1 MKEYIELEKETWNL
15 YEKVLPTLKEKFSK
29 IDEVCEL
36 NTAKVLNAFWKNH
49 VSESHFASTTGY
61 GYDDIGRDVIE
72 KVYSTIFETEDALV
86 RNQFISGSHAL
97 AKTLFGLLR
106 PGDLLL
112 SISGRPYDTLHE
124 VIGIEDNPSSLKSF
138 GVNYAEIALK
148 NDDFDEESILEFL
161 GKHQVKVVEIQ
172 RSRGYS
178 SRKSLSLEK
187 CEKIIRKI
195 KEISPKTIVMIDN
208 CYCEFVD
215 KKEPTQVGADIVVG
229 SLIKNLGGG
238 LAPNGGYV
246 VGKKELIEL
255 VAEALTLPGEG
266 KEVGPSLGVN
276 RQFLQGIFLA
286 PQVVS
291 NALKTSILASALL
304 RELGYTVDPE
314 PLEERVDIVQ
324 TISFGNS
331 KDLISYCEGIQRGSP
346 IDSYVKPIPID
357 MPGYK
362 DPVIMAAG
370 AFIQGS
376 SIELSCDGPLREP
389 FMAYQQGGITYE
401 SGKIGVLKA
410 VNEII
415 KKREENVYE

>member
-1 MKEYIELEKETWNL
+1 MKEYIELEQETWEL
-15 YEKVLPTLKEKFSK
+15 YEKVLPILKEQFSK
-29 IDEVCEL
+29 IDEICES
-36 NTAKVLNAFWKNH
+36 NTAKVLHAFWKNH

-61 GYDDIGRDVIE
+61 GYDDLGRDTIE
-72 KVYSTIFETEDALV
+72 KVYSTVFETEDALV

-97 AKTLFGLLR
+97 TKTFFGLLR

-124 VIGIEDNPSSLKSF
+124 VIGIEENSSSLKSF
-138 GVNYAEIALK
+138 GVNYAEIDLK
-148 NDDFDEESILEFL
+148 DNDFDEEKILEFL
-161 GKHQVKVVEIQ
+161 KYHQVKVVEIQ

-187 CEKIIRKI
+187 CEKIIKKI
-195 KEISPKTIVMIDN
+195 KEISPNTIVMIDN
-208 CYCEFVD
+208 CYCEFVST
-215 KKEPTQVGADIVVG
+215 KEPTQVGADIVVG

-246 VGKKELIEL
+246 VGKKELIKL

-266 KEVGPSLGVN
+266 KKVGPSLGVN

-291 NALKTSILASALL
+291 SALKTSILASALL
-304 RELGYTVDPE
+304 KELGYTVDPE
-314 PLEERVDIVQ
+314 PIEERVDIVQ
-324 TISFGNS
+324 TIAFGNPT
-331 KDLISYCEGIQRGSP
+331 DLISYCEGIQSGSP

-362 DPVIMAAG
+362 DEVIMAAG

-389 FMAYQQGGITYE
+389 YLAYQQGGLTYE
-401 SGKIGVLKA
+401 SGMIGVLKA
-410 VNEII
+410 VNEVI
-415 KKREENVYE
+415 KKRKDK

>member
-1 MKEYIELEKETWNL
+1 MKEYIELEQETWDL
-15 YEKVLPTLKEKFSK
+15 YEKVLPILKEQFSK
-29 IDEVCEL
+29 IDEICES
-36 NTAKVLNAFWKNH
+36 NTAKVLHAFWENH
-49 VSESHFASTTGY
+49 VSESHFTSTTGY
-61 GYDDIGRDVIE
+61 GYDDLGRDTIE
-72 KVYSTIFETEDALV
+72 KVYSTVFETEDALV

-124 VIGIEDNPSSLKSF
+124 VIGIEENSSSLKSF
-138 GVNYAEIALK
+138 GVNYAEIDLK
-148 NDDFDEESILEFL
+148 DNDFDEEKILEFL
-161 GKHQVKVVEIQ
+161 KQHQVKVVEIQ

-187 CEKIIRKI
+187 CEKIIKKI
-195 KEISPKTIVMIDN
+195 KEISPNTIVMIDN
-208 CYCEFVD
+208 CYCEFVST
-215 KKEPTQVGADIVVG
+215 KEPTQVGADIVVG

-246 VGKKELIEL
+246 VGKKELIKL

-291 NALKTSILASALL
+291 SALKTSILASALL
-304 RELGYTVDPE
+304 KELGYIVDPE
-314 PLEERVDIVQ
+314 PIEERVDIVQ
-324 TISFGNS
+324 TIAFGNPT
-331 KDLISYCEGIQRGSP
+331 DLISYCEGIQSGSP

-362 DPVIMAAG
+362 DEVIMAAG

-389 FMAYQQGGITYE
+389 YLAYQQGGLTYE
-401 SGKIGVLKA
+401 SGMIGVLKA
-410 VNEII
+410 VNEVI
-415 KKREENVYE
+415 KKRKDK

>member
-1 MKEYIELEKETWNL
+1 MKEYIELEQETWEL
-15 YEKVLPTLKEKFSK
+15 YEKVLPILKEQFSK
-29 IDEVCEL
+29 IDEICET
-36 NTAKVLNAFWKNH
+36 NTAKVLHAFWKNH
-49 VSESHFASTTGY
+49 VSESHFTSTTGY
-61 GYDDIGRDVIE
+61 GYDDLGRDTIE
-72 KVYSTIFETEDALV
+72 KVYSTVFETEDALV

-97 AKTLFGLLR
+97 TKTFFGLLR

-124 VIGIEDNPSSLKSF
+124 VIGIEENSSSLKSF
-138 GVNYAEIALK
+138 GVNYAEIDLK
-148 NDDFDEESILEFL
+148 DNDFDEEKILEFL
-161 GKHQVKVVEIQ
+161 KQHQVKVVEIQ

-187 CEKIIRKI
+187 CEKIIKKI
-195 KEISPKTIVMIDN
+195 KEISPNTIVMLDN
-208 CYCEFVD
+208 CYCEFVST
-215 KKEPTQVGADIVVG
+215 KEPTQVGADIVVG

-246 VGKKELIEL
+246 VGKKELIKL

-291 NALKTSILASALL
+291 SALKTSILASALL
-304 RELGYTVDPE
+304 KELGYTVDPE
-314 PLEERVDIVQ
+314 PIEERVDIVQ
-324 TISFGNS
+324 TIAFGNPT
-331 KDLISYCEGIQRGSP
+331 DLISYCEGIQSGSP

-362 DPVIMAAG
+362 DEVIMAAG

-389 FMAYQQGGITYE
+389 YLAYQQGGLTYE
-401 SGKIGVLKA
+401 SGMIGVLKA
-410 VNEII
+410 VNEVI
-415 KKREENVYE
+415 KKRKDK

>member
-1 MKEYIELEKETWNL
+1 MKEYIELEQETWDL
-15 YEKVLPTLKEKFSK
+15 YEKVLPILKEQFSK
-29 IDEVCEL
+29 IDEICES
-36 NTAKVLNAFWKNH
+36 NTAKVLHAFWENH

-61 GYDDIGRDVIE
+61 GYDDLGRDTIE
-72 KVYSTIFETEDALV
+72 KIYSTVFEAEDALV

-97 AKTLFGLLR
+97 AKTFFGLLR

-124 VIGIEDNPSSLKSF
+124 VIGIEENSSSLKSF
-138 GVNYAEIALK
+138 GVNYAEIDLK
-148 NDDFDEESILEFL
+148 DNDFDEEKILEFL
-161 GKHQVKVVEIQ
+161 KQHQVKVVEIQ

-187 CEKIIRKI
+187 CEKIIKKI
-195 KEISPKTIVMIDN
+195 KEISPNTIVMIDN
-208 CYCEFVD
+208 CYCEFVST
-215 KKEPTQVGADIVVG
+215 KEPTQVGADIVVG

-246 VGKKELIEL
+246 VGKKELIKL

-291 NALKTSILASALL
+291 SALKTSILASALL
-304 RELGYTVDPE
+304 KELGYTVDPE

-324 TISFGNS
+324 TIAFGNPA
-331 KDLISYCEGIQRGSP
+331 DLISYCEGIQSGSP

-362 DPVIMAAG
+362 DEVIMAAG

-389 FMAYQQGGITYE
+389 YLAYQQGGLTYE
-401 SGKIGVLKA
+401 SGMIGVLKA
-410 VNEII
+410 VNEVI
-415 KKREENVYE
+415 KKRKDK

>member
-1 MKEYIELEKETWNL
+1 MKEYIELEQETWEL
-15 YEKVLPTLKEKFSK
+15 YEKVLPILKEQFSK
-29 IDEVCEL
+29 IDEICES
-36 NTAKVLNAFWKNH
+36 NTAKVLHAFWKNH

-61 GYDDIGRDVIE
+61 GYDDLGRDTIE
-72 KVYSTIFETEDALV
+72 KVYSTVFESEDALV

-124 VIGIEDNPSSLKSF
+124 VIGIEENSSSLKSF
-138 GVNYAEIALK
+138 GVNYAEIDLK
-148 NDDFDEESILEFL
+148 DNDFDEEKILEFL
-161 GKHQVKVVEIQ
+161 KQHQVKVVEIQ

-187 CEKIIRKI
+187 CEKIIKKI
-195 KEISPKTIVMIDN
+195 KEISPNTIVMIDN
-208 CYCEFVD
+208 CYCEFVST
-215 KKEPTQVGADIVVG
+215 KEPIQVGADIVVG

-246 VGKKELIEL
+246 VGKKKLIKL

-291 NALKTSILASALL
+291 SALKTSILASALL
-304 RELGYTVDPE
+304 KELGYTVDPE

-324 TISFGNS
+324 TIAFGNPA
-331 KDLISYCEGIQRGSP
+331 DLISYCEGIQSGSP

-362 DPVIMAAG
+362 DEVIMAAG

-389 FMAYQQGGITYE
+389 YLAYQQGGLTYE
-401 SGKIGVLKA
+401 SGMIGVLKA
-410 VNEII
+410 VNEVI
-415 KKREENVYE
+415 KKRKDK

>member
-1 MKEYIELEKETWNL
+1 MKEYIELEQETWEL
-15 YEKVLPTLKEKFSK
+15 YEKVLPILKEQFSK
-29 IDEVCEL
+29 IDEICES
-36 NTAKVLNAFWKNH
+36 NTAKVLHAFWKNH
-49 VSESHFASTTGY
+49 VSESHFTSTTGY
-61 GYDDIGRDVIE
+61 GYDDVGRDTIE
-72 KVYSTIFETEDALV
+72 KVYSSVFETEDALV

-124 VIGIEDNPSSLKSF
+124 VIGIEENSSSLKSF
-138 GVNYAEIALK
+138 GVNYAEIDLK
-148 NDDFDEESILEFL
+148 DNDFDEEKILEFL
-161 GKHQVKVVEIQ
+161 KQHQVKVVEIQ

-178 SRKSLSLEK
+178 NRKSLSLEK
-187 CEKIIRKI
+187 CEKIIKKI
-195 KEISPKTIVMIDN
+195 KEISPNTIVMIDN
-208 CYCEFVD
+208 CYCEFVST
-215 KKEPTQVGADIVVG
+215 KEPTQVGADIVVG

-246 VGKKELIEL
+246 VGKKELIKL

-291 NALKTSILASALL
+291 SALKTSILASALL
-304 RELGYTVDPE
+304 KELGYIVDPE

-324 TISFGNS
+324 TISFGNPT
-331 KDLISYCEGIQRGSP
+331 DLISYCEGIQSGSP

-362 DPVIMAAG
+362 DEVIMAAG

-389 FMAYQQGGITYE
+389 YLAYQQGGLTYE
-401 SGKIGVLKA
+401 SGMNGVLKA
-410 VNEII
+410 VNEVI
-415 KKREENVYE
+415 KKKKG

>member
-1 MKEYIELEKETWNL
+1 MKEYIELEQETWEL
-15 YEKVLPTLKEKFSK
+15 YEKVLPTLKEQFSK
-29 IDEVCEL
+29 IDEICES
-36 NTAKVLNAFWKNH
+36 NTAKVLHAFWENH
-49 VSESHFASTTGY
+49 VSESHFTSTTGY
-61 GYDDIGRDVIE
+61 GYDDLGRDTIE
-72 KVYSTIFETEDALV
+72 KVYSTVFETEDALV

-124 VIGIEDNPSSLKSF
+124 VIGIEENSSSLKSF
-138 GVNYAEIALK
+138 GVNFAEIDLK
-148 NDDFDEESILEFL
+148 NNDFDEEKILEFL
-161 GKHQVKVVEIQ
+161 KQHQVKVVEIQ

-187 CEKIIRKI
+187 CEKIIKKI
-195 KEISPKTIVMIDN
+195 KEISPNTIVMIDN
-208 CYCEFVD
+208 CYCEFVST
-215 KKEPTQVGADIVVG
+215 KEPTQVGADIVVG

-246 VGKKELIEL
+246 VGKKELIKL

-291 NALKTSILASALL
+291 SALKTSILASALL
-304 RELGYTVDPE
+304 KELGYIVDPE

-324 TISFGNS
+324 TIAFGNPT
-331 KDLISYCEGIQRGSP
+331 DLISYCEGIQSGSP

-362 DPVIMAAG
+362 DEVIMAAG

-389 FMAYQQGGITYE
+389 YLAYQQGGLTYE
-401 SGKIGVLKA
+401 SGMIGVLKA
-410 VNEII
+410 VNEVI
-415 KKREENVYE
+415 KKRKDK

>member
-1 MKEYIELEKETWNL
+1 MKEYIELEQETWQL
-15 YEKVLPTLKEKFSK
+15 YEKVLPTLKEQFSK
-29 IDEVCEL
+29 IDEICES
-36 NTAKVLNAFWKNH
+36 NTAKVLHAFWKNH
-49 VSESHFASTTGY
+49 VSESHFNSTTGY
-61 GYDDIGRDVIE
+61 GYDDLGRDTIE
-72 KVYSTIFETEDALV
+72 KVYSTIFEAEDALV

-106 PGDLLL
+106 PGDFLL

-124 VIGIEDNPSSLKSF
+124 VIGIEENESSLKSF
-138 GVNYAEIALK
+138 GVNYAEIDLK
-148 NDDFDEESILEFL
+148 DNDFDEEKILEFL
-161 GKHQVKVVEIQ
+161 KQHQVKVVEIQ

-187 CEKIIRKI
+187 CEKIIKKI
-195 KEISPKTIVMIDN
+195 KEISPNTIVMIDN
-208 CYCEFVD
+208 CYCEFVST
-215 KKEPTQVGADIVVG
+215 KEPTQVGADIVVG

-246 VGKKELIEL
+246 VGKKELIKL

-291 NALKTSILASALL
+291 SALKTSILASALL
-304 RELGYTVDPE
+304 KELGYTVDPE
-314 PLEERVDIVQ
+314 PIEERVDIVQ
-324 TISFGNS
+324 TIAFGNPT
-331 KDLISYCEGIQRGSP
+331 DLISYCEGIQSGSP

-362 DPVIMAAG
+362 DEVIMAAG

-389 FMAYQQGGITYE
+389 YLAYQQGGLTYE
-401 SGKIGVLKA
+401 SGMIGVLKA
-410 VNEII
+410 VNEVI
-415 KKREENVYE
+415 KKRKDK

>member
-1 MKEYIELEKETWNL
+1 MKEYIELKQETWDV
-15 YEKVLPTLKEKFSK
+15 YEKVLPILKEQFSK
-29 IDEVCEL
+29 IDEICES
-36 NTAKVLNAFWKNH
+36 NTAKVLHAFWENH

-61 GYDDIGRDVIE
+61 GYDDLGRDTIE
-72 KVYSTIFETEDALV
+72 KVYSTVFETEDALV

-97 AKTLFGLLR
+97 AKTFFGLLR

-124 VIGIEDNPSSLKSF
+124 VIGIEENSSSLKSF
-138 GVNYAEIALK
+138 GVNYAEIDLK
-148 NDDFDEESILEFL
+148 DNDFDEEKILEFL
-161 GKHQVKVVEIQ
+161 KQHQVKVVEIQ

-187 CEKIIRKI
+187 CEKIIKKI
-195 KEISPKTIVMIDN
+195 KEISPNTIVMIDN
-208 CYCEFVD
+208 CYCEFVST
-215 KKEPTQVGADIVVG
+215 KEPTQVGADIVVG

-246 VGKKELIEL
+246 VGKKELIKL

-291 NALKTSILASALL
+291 SALKTSILASALL
-304 RELGYTVDPE
+304 KELGYTVDPE

-324 TISFGNS
+324 TIAFGNPA
-331 KDLISYCEGIQRGSP
+331 DLISYCEGIQSGSP

-362 DPVIMAAG
+362 DEVIMAAG

-389 FMAYQQGGITYE
+389 YLAYQQGGLNYE
-401 SGKIGVLKA
+401 SGMIGVLKA
-410 VNEII
+410 VNEVI
-415 KKREENVYE
+415 KKRKDK

>member
-1 MKEYIELEKETWNL
+1 MKEYIELEQETWEL
-15 YEKVLPTLKEKFSK
+15 YEKVLPILKEQFSK
-29 IDEVCEL
+29 IDEICES
-36 NTAKVLNAFWKNH
+36 NTAKVLHAFWKNH

-61 GYDDIGRDVIE
+61 GYDDLGRDTIE
-72 KVYSTIFETEDALV
+72 KVYSTVFETEDALV

-124 VIGIEDNPSSLKSF
+124 VIGIEENSSSLKSF
-138 GVNYAEIALK
+138 GVNYAEIDLK
-148 NDDFDEESILEFL
+148 DNDFDEEKILEFL
-161 GKHQVKVVEIQ
+161 KQHQVKVVEIQ

-187 CEKIIRKI
+187 CEKIIKKI
-195 KEISPKTIVMIDN
+195 KEISPNTIVMIDN
-208 CYCEFVD
+208 CYCEFVST
-215 KKEPTQVGADIVVG
+215 KEPIQVGADIVVG

-246 VGKKELIEL
+246 VGKKELIKL

-291 NALKTSILASALL
+291 SALKTSILASALL
-304 RELGYTVDPE
+304 KELGYIVDPE

-324 TISFGNS
+324 TIAFGNPT
-331 KDLISYCEGIQRGSP
+331 DLISYCEGIQSGSP

-362 DPVIMAAG
+362 DEVIMAAG

-389 FMAYQQGGITYE
+389 YLAYQQGGLTYE
-401 SGKIGVLKA
+401 SGMIGVLKA
-410 VNEII
+410 VNEVI
-415 KKREENVYE
+415 KKRKDK

>member
-1 MKEYIELEKETWNL
+1 MKEYIELEQETWDL
-15 YEKVLPTLKEKFSK
+15 YEKVLPILKEQFSK
-29 IDEVCEL
+29 IDEICES
-36 NTAKVLNAFWKNH
+36 NTAKVLHAFWENH

-61 GYDDIGRDVIE
+61 GYDDLGRDTIE
-72 KVYSTIFETEDALV
+72 KVYSTVFETEDALV

-97 AKTLFGLLR
+97 TKTFFGLLR

-124 VIGIEDNPSSLKSF
+124 VIGIEENSSSLKSF
-138 GVNYAEIALK
+138 GVNYAEIDLK
-148 NDDFDEESILEFL
+148 DNDFDEEKILKFL
-161 GKHQVKVVEIQ
+161 KQHQVKVVEIQ

-187 CEKIIRKI
+187 CEKIIKKI
-195 KEISPKTIVMIDN
+195 KEISPNTIVMIDN
-208 CYCEFVD
+208 CYCEFVST
-215 KKEPTQVGADIVVG
+215 KEPTQVGADIVVG

-246 VGKKELIEL
+246 VGKKELIKL

-291 NALKTSILASALL
+291 SALKTSILASALL
-304 RELGYTVDPE
+304 KELGYTVDPE

-324 TISFGNS
+324 TIAFGNPA
-331 KDLISYCEGIQRGSP
+331 DLISYCEGIQSGSP

-362 DPVIMAAG
+362 DEVIMAAG

-389 FMAYQQGGITYE
+389 YLAYQQGGLTYE
-401 SGKIGVLKA
+401 SGMIGVLKA
-410 VNEII
+410 VNEVI
-415 KKREENVYE
+415 KKRKDK

>member
-1 MKEYIELEKETWNL
+1 MKEYIELEQETWEL
-15 YEKVLPTLKEKFSK
+15 YEKVLPILKEQFSK
-29 IDEVCEL
+29 IDEICES
-36 NTAKVLNAFWKNH
+36 NTAKVLHAFWKNH
-49 VSESHFASTTGY
+49 VSESHFTSTTGY
-61 GYDDIGRDVIE
+61 GYDDLGRDTIE
-72 KVYSTIFETEDALV
+72 KVYSTVFETEDALV

-124 VIGIEDNPSSLKSF
+124 VIGIEENSSSLKSF
-138 GVNYAEIALK
+138 GVNFAEIDLK
-148 NDDFDEESILEFL
+148 NNDFDEEKILEFL
-161 GKHQVKVVEIQ
+161 KQHQVKVVEIQ

-178 SRKSLSLEK
+178 SRESLSLEK
-187 CEKIIRKI
+187 CEKIIKKI
-195 KEISPKTIVMIDN
+195 KEISPNTIVMIDN
-208 CYCEFVD
+208 CYCEFVST
-215 KKEPTQVGADIVVG
+215 KEPIQVGADIVVG

-246 VGKKELIEL
+246 VGKKELIKL

-291 NALKTSILASALL
+291 SALKTSILASELL
-304 RELGYTVDPE
+304 KELGYTVDPE

-324 TISFGNS
+324 TIAFGNPA
-331 KDLISYCEGIQRGSP
+331 DLISYCEGIQSGSP

-362 DPVIMAAG
+362 DEVIMAAG

-389 FMAYQQGGITYE
+389 YLAYQQGGLTYE
-401 SGKIGVLKA
+401 SGMIGVLKA
-410 VNEII
+410 VNEVI
-415 KKREENVYE
+415 KKRKDK

>member
-1 MKEYIELEKETWNL
+1 MKEYIELEQETWDL
-15 YEKVLPTLKEKFSK
+15 YEKVLPILKEQFSK
-29 IDEVCEL
+29 IDEICES
-36 NTAKVLNAFWKNH
+36 NTAKVLHAFWENH

-61 GYDDIGRDVIE
+61 GYDDLGRDTIE
-72 KVYSTIFETEDALV
+72 KVYSTVFETEDALV

-124 VIGIEDNPSSLKSF
+124 VIGIEENSSSLKSF
-138 GVNYAEIALK
+138 GVNYAEIDLK
-148 NDDFDEESILEFL
+148 DNDFDEEKILEFL
-161 GKHQVKVVEIQ
+161 KQHQVKVVEIQ

-187 CEKIIRKI
+187 CEKIIKKI
-195 KEISPKTIVMIDN
+195 KEISPNTIVMLDN
-208 CYCEFVD
+208 CYCEFVST
-215 KKEPTQVGADIVVG
+215 KEPTQVGADIVVG

-246 VGKKELIEL
+246 VGKKELIKL

-291 NALKTSILASALL
+291 SALKTSILASALL
-304 RELGYTVDPE
+304 KELGYTVDPE
-314 PLEERVDIVQ
+314 PIEERVDIVQ
-324 TISFGNS
+324 TIAFGNPT
-331 KDLISYCEGIQRGSP
+331 DLISYCEGIQSGSP

-362 DPVIMAAG
+362 DEVIMAAG

-389 FMAYQQGGITYE
+389 YLAYQQGGLTYE
-401 SGKIGVLKA
+401 SGMIGVLKA
-410 VNEII
+410 VNEVI
-415 KKREENVYE
+415 KKRKDK